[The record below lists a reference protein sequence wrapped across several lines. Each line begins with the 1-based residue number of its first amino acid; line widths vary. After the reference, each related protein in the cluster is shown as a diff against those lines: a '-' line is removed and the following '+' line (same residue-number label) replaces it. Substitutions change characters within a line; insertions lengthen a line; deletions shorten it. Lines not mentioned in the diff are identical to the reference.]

1 MNRTA
6 RMYEGVKKGMYLR
19 DDTAIPWDDGVIG
32 EDDVDPDEGE
42 VKDLKLKV
50 LKNSDLGVYSLCI
63 KLLLC
68 SILVVVG

>member
-1 MNRTA
+1 MRRMNRTA

-32 EDDVDPDEGE
+32 EDDVDSDEGE

-50 LKNSDLGVYSLCI
+50 LKNADLGMYTLMYYVLA
-63 KLLLC
+63 L
-68 SILVVVG
+68 